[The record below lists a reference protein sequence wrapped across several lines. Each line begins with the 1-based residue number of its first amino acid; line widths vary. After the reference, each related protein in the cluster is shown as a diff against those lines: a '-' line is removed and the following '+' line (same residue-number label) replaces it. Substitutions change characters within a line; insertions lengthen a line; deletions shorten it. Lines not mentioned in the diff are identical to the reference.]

1 MLSDV
6 RSAAEA
12 AASCLIDE
20 PPTMFVKKRGEVVET
35 YTFSHGSG
43 KHLGIQ
49 SSMPPGLTGP
59 KALAVK
65 RQTAAWLLVCVRNK
79 TLMRLEQFGL
89 ANPAVVAW
97 ELVPFSFVADWFVGV
112 GDYLAAQTALLGLE
126 VLDGGTSQLSVRTYT
141 TRVTGVN
148 PGAWNSRFSGVG
160 PSGVVV
166 SRKYVRNVWDGAPPT
181 FPAYG
186 TGLNTKRIADAAA
199 LISAVF
205 GGSKSSS
212 NRY

>member
-1 MLSDV
+1 MQ
-6 RSAAEA
+6 
-12 AASCLIDE
+12 
-20 PPTMFVKKRGEVVET
+20 
-35 YTFSHGSG
+35 SG
-43 KHLGIQ
+43 
-49 SSMPPGLTGP
+49 MPPGLNGP

-65 RQTAAWLLVCVRNK
+65 RQTTAWLLVCVRNK

-89 ANPAVVAW
+89 ANPTAVAW
-97 ELVPFSFVADWFVGV
+97 ELVPFSFVADWFVGI

-160 PSGVVV
+160 PSGVIV